1 MGGRRA
7 RSLSE
12 IVGTGLSAQRANFT
26 RALGEENPEA
36 VATSSAK
43 LLAGSGKMAQIIYYT
58 AKLSE
63 VVRKAVEAGKDLS
76 YEQREELARREWSRV
91 KKEERVL
98 DDPIVTK
105 AIVSSVAKAIG
116 KGRK

>member
-12 IVGTGLSAQRANFT
+12 IVGAGQSAERASFT
-26 RALGEENPEA
+26 RALSEQDPEA

-43 LLAGSGKMAQIIYYT
+43 LLAGSGKMAQIIYYA
-58 AKLSE
+58 AKLTGF
-63 VVRKAVEAGKDLS
+63 VRKTVESGKDLS
-76 YEQREELARREWSRV
+76 YEDRVELARKEWSRV
-91 KKEERVL
+91 KKKQNL
-98 DDPIVTK
+98 ADDPVVTN

-116 KGRK
+116 KGEK